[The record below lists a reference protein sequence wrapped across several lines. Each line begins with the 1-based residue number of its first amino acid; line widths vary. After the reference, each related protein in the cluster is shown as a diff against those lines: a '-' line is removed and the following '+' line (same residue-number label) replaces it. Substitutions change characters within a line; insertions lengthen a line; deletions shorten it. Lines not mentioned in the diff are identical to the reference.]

1 MTINHPDDLTALLK
15 GTFQVTLQD
24 PVGHIFPVHIP
35 VVDLPQSVIDDLAPE
50 DKHKGFDVRLLN
62 SSVVLCLN

>member
-1 MTINHPDDLTALLK
+1 MTNHPDNLTALLK

-24 PVGHIFPVHIP
+24 PAGHIFPVHVP
-35 VVDLPQSVIDDLAPE
+35 VVDLPQELIDDLAPE
-50 DKHKGFDVRLLN
+50 DKHKGLDVRLLN

>member
-1 MTINHPDDLTALLK
+1 MTRKPDELTALFK

-24 PVGHIFPVHIP
+24 PAGHIYPVHIP
-35 VVDLPQSVIDDLAPE
+35 VVDLPQELIDDLAPE
-50 DKHKGFDVRLLN
+50 DKHKAIDVRLLN

>member
-1 MTINHPDDLTALLK
+1 MRNPDELTALLK

-35 VVDLPQSVIDDLAPE
+35 VVDLPQKMIDDMAPE
-50 DKHKGFDVRLLN
+50 DRHKGFDVRLLN

>member
-1 MTINHPDDLTALLK
+1 MINRPDDLTALLK

-35 VVDLPQSVIDDLAPE
+35 VVDLPQELIDEMAPE
-50 DKHKGFDVRLLN
+50 DKDKGFNVRLLN